1 MALGFEEFNGSAK
14 KSEVTYMKLVE
25 GDNTFRILPKSLLP
39 GYTYWVKGANGKEL
53 PFEALQFDRSNE
65 RFDNSRNCPIRDL
78 GLKSPD
84 GKDLRCNW
92 SYKCLVINKATGK
105 VEVLSLK
112 KGFLEE
118 IKSVAGQLQV
128 DPTSID
134 TGIWF
139 TVTRKK
145 TGPLPFNVE
154 YTVKQLLC
162 KSTPLEPEFREL
174 VANAKSIDEMFPM
187 EDYDTQ
193 MARLKKHLTST
204 GNDEDGGSAPS
215 ASDQEAIDELS

>member
-1 MALGFEEFNGSAK
+1 MALDFNDSNGSAK
-14 KSEVTYMKLVE
+14 KSDVVYMKLVD

-39 GYTYWVKGANGKEL
+39 SYTYWVKGANGKEF
-53 PFEALQFDRSNE
+53 PFEALQFDRETE

-78 GLKSPD
+78 GLKQPD
-84 GKDLRCNW
+84 GKDLRCSW
-92 SYKCLVINKATGK
+92 SYRCLVLNKATGK

-118 IKSVAGQLQV
+118 IKSVAGQLGV
-128 DPTSID
+128 DPTNVE
-134 TGIWF
+134 TGFWV

-154 YTVKQLLC
+154 YTVKQLMC
-162 KSTPLEPEFREL
+162 KSTPLTAEEKEL
-174 VANAKSIDEMFPM
+174 VANAKSIDEMFPI

-193 MARLKKHLTST
+193 MARLKKHLTAS
-204 GNDEDGGSAPS
+204 GNDDTAN
-215 ASDQEAIDELS
+215 DNQEAIDELS